1 MRLAGDSW
9 RPEGLLCRFLN
20 AQNLS
25 SKLCSLHPA
34 LTLEIIQLAEVR
46 AENAE
51 HRAALSESEES
62 LHKLR
67 LRLQH
72 ALEGNQ
78 EASASFEREA
88 FKLDSQLQ
96 SRRLEEEKANQ
107 DLRQLEKEISL
118 QMRNIARL
126 EREQRQ
132 LRQELRDL

>member
-1 MRLAGDSW
+1 M
-9 RPEGLLCRFLN
+9 
-20 AQNLS
+20 
-25 SKLCSLHPA
+25 
-34 LTLEIIQLAEVR
+34 AEVR

-88 FKLDSQLQ
+88 AKLDSQLQ